1 MNNVVKIYSDYFDSY
16 EETYDEEGSN
26 EKEGLEPKQFKITG
40 IEDNKLPKWLEWRN
54 DFNKANK
61 LINDIRFDTNNV
73 EVSYK
78 DEEVFD
84 GLNRLITEISN
95 NKVKKE
101 DANKKLKE
109 VYLT

>member
-1 MNNVVKIYSDYFDSY
+1 M
-16 EETYDEEGSN
+16 
-26 EKEGLEPKQFKITG
+26 
-40 IEDNKLPKWLEWRN
+40 
-54 DFNKANK
+54 
-61 LINDIRFDTNNV
+61 INDIRFDTNNV

-101 DANKKLKE
+101 DAIKKLKE